1 MTEVQPARRGIRD
14 WAAAVVNNES
24 LRDLVKAGVRVG
36 AHVRGTALE
45 LTGRAPDPAT
55 IFLASSPKAGSQW
68 TKALFDHPI
77 VHGHTRLFSVPQRDY
92 QVVKPAKLPAGTI
105 VPGLY
110 CGYDHYQ
117 RIPKPL
123 PYRTVYVFRDPRDLA
138 VSAYYSALKTHR
150 IMGDLAP
157 IRETLQSMS
166 FEEGLLYFT
175 GLLEFRYK
183 EIATWAGVEDP
194 MVLFCKLEEIGA
206 DPRGQV
212 ARILEHCRVQ
222 LTEAEF
228 EQVLADVDR
237 GSLQKKDLA
246 SRADQSES
254 HYRVKR
260 ESFRDVFK
268 PEHYALIEQM
278 VPGLVEKLGY
288 PA

>member
-1 MTEVQPARRGIRD
+1 MSALSWEPGRD
-14 WAAAVVNNES
+14 AV
-24 LRDLVKAGVRVG
+24 KTGVRYG
-36 AHVRGTALE
+36 AHARGKVLE
-45 LTGRAPDPAT
+45 LTGRVPEIAT

-77 VHGHTRLFSVPQRDY
+77 VHAHTKLFSMPQRDY
-92 QVVKPAKLPAGTI
+92 QVVKPAKFPAGSI

-110 CGYDHYQ
+110 VGYDHYL

-150 IMGDLAP
+150 IIGDLAP
-157 IRETLQSMS
+157 IRETLQNMS
-166 FEEGLLYFT
+166 FDEGLLYFT
-175 GLLEFRYK
+175 GLLDFRYK
-183 EIATWAGVEDP
+183 EMATWAAVQDP

-206 DPRGQV
+206 DPRTHVGE
-212 ARILEHCRVQ
+212 ILQHCGVR
-222 LTEAEF
+222 LSDAEF

-237 GSLQKKDLA
+237 ESLQKKDLA
-246 SRADQSES
+246 ARADPSES

-268 PEHYALIEQM
+268 PEHYALIEEM